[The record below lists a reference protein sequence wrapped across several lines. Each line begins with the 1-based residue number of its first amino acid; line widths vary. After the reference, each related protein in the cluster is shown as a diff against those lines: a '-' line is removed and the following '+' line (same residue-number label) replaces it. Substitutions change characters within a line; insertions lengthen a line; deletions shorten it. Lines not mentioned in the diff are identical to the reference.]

1 MAVPVTNPP
10 SACVDGPE
18 WRIWN
23 GKTDKRP
30 SQSRNADVSCRP
42 KYAIPVQR
50 FVWRLTPRT
59 VGKAMGSGGRCRES
73 GRTALSPLLGGG
85 GVVAPDVDQPLWTLR
100 SSTWRW
106 MVSRPEIGDPS
117 GDVYVVNFPAGLST
131 PSLNKRCQR
140 RSCSLWAAWN

>member
-1 MAVPVTNPP
+1 MFQYVWTQPAIELGLDLGSAQLVGCTCALPRMAVPVTNPP

-59 VGKAMGSGGRCRES
+59 VGKAMGSGGRCREF

-100 SSTWRW
+100 SST
-106 MVSRPEIGDPS
+106 
-117 GDVYVVNFPAGLST
+117 
-131 PSLNKRCQR
+131 
-140 RSCSLWAAWN
+140 